1 MYQSNFLT
9 VEEVAD
15 NLKVTRQT
23 VSKYIRSSELNAVK
37 INKSY
42 RITFKDFESFLNKNS
57 TAEEPQIAYLRKT
70 KNCFLEYS
78 DKSDE
83 FEVLYAI
90 IVFLLIKLTFLGFS
104 LFAKK
109 IIKDAV

>member
-1 MYQSNFLT
+1 MYQSSFLT
-9 VEEVAD
+9 VEEVAE

-42 RITFKDFESFLNKNS
+42 RITFDDFESFLNKNS
-57 TAEEPQIAYLRKT
+57 TAAEPQVAYLRKT

-83 FEVLYAI
+83 FEILYGLESGQFKCI
-90 IVFLLIKLTFLGFS
+90 ES
-104 LFAKK
+104 NHN
-109 IIKDAV
+109 KDNNKFIFTQNM